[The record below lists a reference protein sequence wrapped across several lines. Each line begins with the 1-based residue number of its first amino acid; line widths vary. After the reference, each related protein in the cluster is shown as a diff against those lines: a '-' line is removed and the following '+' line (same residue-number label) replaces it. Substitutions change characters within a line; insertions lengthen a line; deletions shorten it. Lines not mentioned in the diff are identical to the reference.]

1 MKGHDTRKATGRLA
15 AGAAALGMAGVMVFG
30 GATSASAI
38 NRMGCA
44 SHTLNLVSSST
55 TCWGNAGYASV
66 TLYGVYNI
74 ISGNNAG
81 YVQGSNG
88 TAYFYKYQSKAIPTQ
103 TISGI
108 RIYAE

>member
-1 MKGHDTRKATGRLA
+1 MAKNLRRGIIGTAVVALLA
-15 AGAAALGMAGVMVFG
+15 AGFTVTSAG
-30 GATSASAI
+30 AASAI
-38 NRMGCA
+38 TRMGCV

-66 TLYGVYNI
+66 TLNGVYSI

-81 YVQGSNG
+81 YVQGSKSL
-88 TAYFYKYQSKAIPTQ
+88 FVSFPKYVSASIATQ

-108 RIYAE
+108 KID